1 MAGHFGIVMEQIA
14 WVLCLP
20 IKTQEAPDRVAA
32 LVGGFLFRISYV
44 VAHVLPVL
52 IIGAGREFVK
62 QGFGNDLR
70 LVSSLLIL

>member
-32 LVGGFLFRISYV
+32 LVGGFLFRISYIT
-44 VAHVLPVL
+44 HVLPTL

>member
-1 MAGHFGIVMEQIA
+1 MLIIHFCVPAVKGLFTHARSPRQRLR
-14 WVLCLP
+14 LCRGRGLP
-20 IKTQEAPDRVAA
+20 V
-32 LVGGFLFRISYV
+32 SYILYT
-44 VAHVLPVL
+44 HVLPTL